1 MALINKSESEKLY
14 NYLIREIRT
23 CNTLTS
29 SEKDIF
35 INYLVDIKK
44 GIQKNEFIDDEI
56 LASVMAFTAK
66 PSFPGSRDYLSD
78 QAKFIRHVLPYGDKT
93 EDYEQIKEELLT
105 HYVGENGIQT
115 KGLISEEF

>member
-56 LASVMAFTAK
+56 LAMNMEQD
-66 PSFPGSRDYLSD
+66 GYLSLD
-78 QAKFIRHVLPYGDKT
+78 VQDGSLVFQMEKKDVLSQTGG
-93 EDYEQIKEELLT
+93 YEN
-105 HYVGENGIQT
+105 YR
-115 KGLISEEF
+115 